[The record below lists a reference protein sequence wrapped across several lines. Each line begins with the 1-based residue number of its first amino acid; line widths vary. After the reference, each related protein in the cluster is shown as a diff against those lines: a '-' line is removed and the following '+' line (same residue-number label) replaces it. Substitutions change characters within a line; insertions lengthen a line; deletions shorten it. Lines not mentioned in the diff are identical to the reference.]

1 VVTVV
6 STDGFEVKDREA
18 FWRQAIAETFV
29 PALVG
34 DAGHGQVGGSIR
46 SNWMGRLMVADV
58 SASAQDIRRTP
69 RLIRQADAEYFQ
81 VARVTR
87 GVGRLTQDGQEAV
100 LRPGDFAAYETTRPF
115 RWSFGVDW
123 DASVFT
129 FPRSSVPLT
138 EAERRLL
145 TARRMAGA
153 GGMTGMVSRFLG
165 ELDANT
171 SLISATHSERLA
183 AQAGDLI
190 ITLLSECG
198 DDSEVVRSSAQR
210 SLLLRIKDQI
220 AQRLTDPGL
229 GPAEIAAASNVSVRY
244 LHKLFSAEELSVSE
258 YVKQA
263 RLERCRRDLLDPR
276 RARESIASIA
286 FRSGFGDLSGFN
298 RAFKSRFGVT
308 PRDLRGRSDGP
319 PAE

>member
-1 VVTVV
+1 MVTVV
-6 STDGFEVKDREA
+6 STDGLEVKDREA

-46 SNWMGRLMVADV
+46 STWMGQLMIAEV

-81 VARVTR
+81 VARLTR
-87 GVGRLTQDGQEAV
+87 GVGRLTQDGRDAV

-115 RWSFGVDW
+115 QWSFGADW
-123 DASVFT
+123 DVSVFT
-129 FPRSSVPLT
+129 FPCSSVQLT
-138 EAERRLL
+138 EPERRLL
-145 TARRMAGA
+145 TARRMEGA
-153 GGMTGMVSRFLG
+153 GGITGMVSRFLRDLG
-165 ELDANT
+165 AST
-171 SLISATHSERLA
+171 SLISATRSERLA
-183 AQAGDLI
+183 TQASDLI

-198 DDSEVVRSSAQR
+198 DEGEAVRSSAQR

-220 AQRLTDPGL
+220 AQRLPDPGL

-308 PRDLRGRSDGP
+308 PRNLRGRFDGP
-319 PAE
+319 SAE